1 MAPPEPVLSLSSL
14 EIGYR
19 ARRRRRVVLSEV
31 SVALDRGEFAC
42 LLGPNGAGK
51 STLLRTLS
59 RVQPSFAG
67 TVSLDGD
74 ELDGLTSEDLARRLA
89 VVLTDRVQIANLS
102 AYELVGLGRFPH
114 TGYFGRLGPEDHTTI
129 EWAMEATQSGHLAH
143 RDVTELSDGERQ
155 RVMIARALAQEP
167 KVLLLDEP
175 TAFLDLPSRIELTAL
190 LRRLAAERGLA
201 ILMTT
206 HDLDLALRTADV
218 LWLITEDGSLESGAP
233 EDLVLNG
240 LLEHAFSSSE
250 VAFDRATGHFTPT
263 PHPGRRARVTGD
275 SLEHHWLRQALLR
288 SGFDVTEDE
297 SGDGE
302 RKPIVCGVTSEAG
315 DPVDRWWVTT
325 NNEERRFTS
334 LADLTRWLSGQE
346 SDAPHA
352 PPATEARP
360 AP

>member
-1 MAPPEPVLSLSSL
+1 MAMPSPVLSLSSL

-19 ARRRRRVVLSEV
+19 ARRGRRVVLSDM
-31 SVALDRGEFAC
+31 SVQLDRGEFAC

-59 RVQPSFAG
+59 RVQPALAG
-67 TVSLDGD
+67 DVSLDGD
-74 ELDGLTSEDLARRLA
+74 NLRALTSGDLARRLA
-89 VVLTDRVQIANLS
+89 VVLTERVQIANLS

-114 TGYFGRLGPEDHTTI
+114 TGYFGRLGPQDHERI
-129 EWAMEATQSGHLAH
+129 EWAMEATQSGHLAR

-175 TAFLDLPSRIELTAL
+175 TAFLDLPSRVELTAL

-218 LWLITEDGSLESGAP
+218 LWLITDDGTLESGAP

-240 LLEHAFSSSE
+240 LLEHAFSSDE
-250 VAFDRATGHFTPT
+250 VVFDRATGHFTPNRHT
-263 PHPGRRARVTGD
+263 GRRAVVVGD
-275 SLEHHWLRQALLR
+275 SLEHHWLREALVR
-288 SGFDVTEDE
+288 SGFDVSRNEDSE
-297 SGDGE
+297 GVAE
-302 RKPIVCGVTSEAG
+302 IIHCGVTSESEGRAG
-315 DPVDRWWVTT
+315 RWWAVQQG
-325 NNEERRFTS
+325 ERNSFAS
-334 LADLTRWLSGQE
+334 LADLTRWLSRQRQ
-346 SDAPHA
+346 
-352 PPATEARP
+352 TLR
-360 AP
+360 